1 MANQENNKKERLK
14 DKIRKKYRIVVYN
27 NETYEEKVHFKF
39 TLLNFF
45 NIVIISSV
53 LLIVLVTYLIAFTPL
68 REYIPGY
75 TDVSLNRRVYE
86 MERRADSLETVF
98 RQKDLYINNLK
109 KIIMGDDFESD
120 SINSLLT
127 KTSET
132 HFDNKAVKNSKK
144 DSLFR
149 IEYENETRNNLFSNV
164 ISSDNHQE
172 FKLVSFFAPINGI
185 VTNHFN
191 REQKHYGTDLV
202 SSNNSVIKATAD
214 GTVIYSD
221 WTVENGYCIGIQ
233 HNGNLFSVYK
243 HNAVLLKEDGDFVNA
258 GDAIAIYGNS
268 GSLSTGPHLHFEL
281 WYNGTPLN
289 PEDYI
294 SFETNNIQ

>member
-1 MANQENNKKERLK
+1 MAKEKKKLR
-14 DKIRKKYRIVVYN
+14 DKLRKKYRVVVYN
-27 NETYEEKVHFKF
+27 NDTYEEKIHFKF

-45 NIVIISSV
+45 NILVFSSV

-86 MERRADSLETVF
+86 MEQRADSLETVF
-98 RQKDLYINNLK
+98 HQKDLYINNLK
-109 KIIMGDDFESD
+109 KIIMGEDFEND

-127 KTSET
+127 KTSNT
-132 HFDNKAVKNSKK
+132 DFSNIKDKKSKE

-149 IEYENETRNNLFSNV
+149 VEYETETRNNLFKQE
-164 ISSDNHQE
+164 IIKDNPTKY
-172 FKLVSFFAPINGI
+172 KLVSFFSPMNGI
-185 VTNHFN
+185 ITNHFN
-191 REQKHYGTDLV
+191 REEKHYGVDLV
-202 SSNNSVIKATAD
+202 ADNNSVIKSTAD

-233 HNGNLFSVYK
+233 HNGNLFTIYK
-243 HNAVLLKEDGDFVNA
+243 HNAVLLKDDGDFVKA
-258 GDAIAIYGNS
+258 GEPIAIYGNS
-268 GSLSTGPHLHFEL
+268 GSMSTGPHLHFEL

-294 SFETNNIQ
+294 SFESN

>member
-1 MANQENNKKERLK
+1 MNDQEINKKEKLK
-14 DKIRKKYRIVVYN
+14 DKIRKKYRVVVYSN
-27 NETYEEKVHFKF
+27 DTYEEKAHFKL

-45 NIVIISSV
+45 NILVVSSV
-53 LLIVLVTYLIAFTPL
+53 LLIVLVTCLIAFTPL

-86 MERRADSLETVF
+86 MERRADSLEIVF
-98 RQKDLYINNLK
+98 KQKDLYINNLK
-109 KIIMGDDFESD
+109 RIINGEDFETD
-120 SINSLLT
+120 SVNSLLT
-127 KTSET
+127 KSSNTN
-132 HFDNKAVKNSKK
+132 FDDIVIKNSKQ

-149 IEYENETRNNLFSNV
+149 IGYEEETRNNLFGNR
-164 ISSDNHQE
+164 IMSDVGQE

-185 VTNHFN
+185 VTQHFN
-191 REQKHYGTDLV
+191 REAKHFGTDLV
-202 SSNNSVIKATAD
+202 ASNNSVIKATAD

-221 WTVENGYCIGIQ
+221 WTVDNGYSIGIQ

-243 HNAVLLKEDGDFVNA
+243 HNAVLLKEEGDFVNA

-294 SFETNNIQ
+294 SFESNIQ

>member
-1 MANQENNKKERLK
+1 MANQENKKERLK

-27 NETYEEKVHFKF
+27 NETYEEKIHFKF

-45 NIVIISSV
+45 NIVILSSV

-127 KTSET
+127 KTNET

>member
-1 MANQENNKKERLK
+1 MAKENKETESKL
-14 DKIRKKYRIVVYN
+14 RKKYHLVVYN
-27 NETYEEKVHFKF
+27 NETYEEKANFKF
-39 TLLNFF
+39 TLLAFI
-45 NIVIISSV
+45 NIVIFSSV

-86 MERRADSLETVF
+86 MERRADSMELVF
-98 RQKDLYINNLK
+98 KQKDMYINNLK
-109 KIIMGDDFESD
+109 RIIMGDDFETD
-120 SINSLLT
+120 SVNSLLT
-127 KTSET
+127 ASSNANFNNIADK
-132 HFDNKAVKNSKK
+132 KSKE

-149 IEYENETRNNLFSNV
+149 VEYESETRNNLFKHEI
-164 ISSDNHQE
+164 ISDIPAE
-172 FKLVSFFAPINGI
+172 YKLVAFFSPMTGV
-185 VTNHFN
+185 VTSHFN
-191 REQKHYGTDLV
+191 REEKHFGIDIV
-202 SSNNSVIKATAD
+202 ADNNSVIKATSD

-243 HNAVLLKEDGDFVNA
+243 HNAVLLKDDGDFVSA
-258 GDAIAIYGNS
+258 GEPIAIYGNS
-268 GSLSTGPHLHFEL
+268 GSLSTGPHLHFEI

-294 SFETNNIQ
+294 SFESNSIN

>member
-1 MANQENNKKERLK
+1 MAKKEKIK
-14 DKIRKKYRIVVYN
+14 DKIRKKYRVVVYN
-27 NETYEEKVHFKF
+27 NETYEEKAHFKF

-45 NIVIISSV
+45 NIVILSSV

-86 MERRADSLETVF
+86 MERRADSLEMVF
-98 RQKDLYINNLK
+98 KQKDLYINNLK
-109 KIIMGDDFESD
+109 KIINGDDFESD

-127 KTSET
+127 KSNNT
-132 HFDNKAVKNSKK
+132 NYGNIAVKNSKK

-149 IEYENETRNNLFSNV
+149 IEYEAETRNNLFSN
-164 ISSDNHQE
+164 DNVTEEHKE
-172 FKLVSFFAPINGI
+172 YKVVSFFAPINGI

-191 REQKHYGTDLV
+191 REQKHFGTDLV
-202 SSNNSVIKATAD
+202 ASNNSVIKATAD

-243 HNAVLLKEDGDFVNA
+243 HNAVLLKEDGDFVSA

>member
-1 MANQENNKKERLK
+1 MSKKEKNTKEKLK

-27 NETYEEKVHFKF
+27 NDTYEEKVHFKF

-45 NIVIISSV
+45 NIVIFSSV
-53 LLIVLVTYLIAFTPL
+53 LLIVLVIYLIAFTPL

-86 MERRADSLETVF
+86 MERKADSLETIF
-98 RQKDLYINNLK
+98 KQKDLYINNLK
-109 KIIMGDDFESD
+109 KIITGDEFESD

-127 KTSET
+127 KSNNKN
-132 HFDNKAVKNSKK
+132 FDNITITNSKK
-144 DSLFR
+144 DSIFR
-149 IEYENETRNNLFSNV
+149 LEYEEETRNNLFNNN
-164 ISSDNHQE
+164 IMTDINPE

-191 REQKHYGTDLV
+191 RAEKHFGTDLV

-214 GTVIYSD
+214 GTVIYAD

-243 HNAVLLKEDGDFVNA
+243 HNAVLLKEEGDFVSA

-294 SFETNNIQ
+294 SFESNIQ

>member
-1 MANQENNKKERLK
+1 MSKKEKNTKEKLK

-27 NETYEEKVHFKF
+27 NDTYEEKVHFKF

-45 NIVIISSV
+45 NIVIFSSV
-53 LLIVLVTYLIAFTPL
+53 LLIVLVIYLIAFTPL

-86 MERRADSLETVF
+86 MERKADSLEMIF
-98 RQKDLYINNLK
+98 KQKDLYINNLK
-109 KIIMGDDFESD
+109 KIITGDEFESD

-127 KTSET
+127 KSNNKN
-132 HFDNKAVKNSKK
+132 FDNITITNSKK
-144 DSLFR
+144 DSIFR
-149 IEYENETRNNLFSNV
+149 LEYEEETRNNLFNNN
-164 ISSDNHQE
+164 IMTDINPE

-191 REQKHYGTDLV
+191 RAEKHFGTDLV

-214 GTVIYSD
+214 GTVIYAD

-243 HNAVLLKEDGDFVNA
+243 HNAVLLKEEGDFVSA

-294 SFETNNIQ
+294 SFESNIQ

>member
-1 MANQENNKKERLK
+1 MAKENKETESKL
-14 DKIRKKYRIVVYN
+14 RKKYHLVVYN
-27 NETYEEKVHFKF
+27 NETYEEKANFKF
-39 TLLNFF
+39 TLLAFL
-45 NIVIISSV
+45 NIVIFSSV

-86 MERRADSLETVF
+86 MERRADSMELVF
-98 RQKDLYINNLK
+98 KQKDLYINNLK
-109 KIIMGDDFESD
+109 RIIMGDDFETD
-120 SINSLLT
+120 SVNSLLT
-127 KTSET
+127 ASSNVNFNNIADK
-132 HFDNKAVKNSKK
+132 KSKE

-149 IEYENETRNNLFSNV
+149 VEYESETRNNLFKHEI
-164 ISSDNHQE
+164 ISDIPAE
-172 FKLVSFFAPINGI
+172 YKLVAFFSPMTGV
-185 VTNHFN
+185 VTSHFN
-191 REQKHYGTDLV
+191 REEKHFGIDIV
-202 SSNNSVIKATAD
+202 ADNNSVIKATSD

-243 HNAVLLKEDGDFVNA
+243 HNAVLLKDDGDFVSA
-258 GDAIAIYGNS
+258 GEPIAIYGNS
-268 GSLSTGPHLHFEL
+268 GSLSTGPHLHFEI

-294 SFETNNIQ
+294 SFESTSIN

>member
-1 MANQENNKKERLK
+1 MSDQEVNKKEKIK
-14 DKIRKKYRIVVYN
+14 DKIRKRYRVVVYN
-27 NETYEEKVHFKF
+27 NDTYEEKAHFKL

-45 NIVIISSV
+45 NILVVSSV

-86 MERRADSLETVF
+86 MERRADSLEMVF
-98 RQKDLYINNLK
+98 RQKDLYIDNLK
-109 KIIMGDDFESD
+109 RIINGEDFETD
-120 SINSLLT
+120 SVNSLLT
-127 KTSET
+127 KSSNTN
-132 HFDNKAVKNSKK
+132 FDEIVIKNSKQ

-149 IEYENETRNNLFSNV
+149 RGYEEETRNNLFGNR
-164 ISSDNHQE
+164 IMSDVSQE

-185 VTNHFN
+185 VTQHFN
-191 REQKHYGTDLV
+191 REAKHFGTDLV
-202 SSNNSVIKATAD
+202 ASNNSVIKATAD

-233 HNGNLFSVYK
+233 HNGNLFSIYK
-243 HNAVLLKEDGDFVNA
+243 HNAVLLKEEGDFVNA

-294 SFETNNIQ
+294 SFESNIQ

>member
-1 MANQENNKKERLK
+1 MGKEKKKKEKLRDRL
-14 DKIRKKYRIVVYN
+14 RKKYRIVVYN
-27 NETYEEKVHFKF
+27 NETYEERIHFKF
-39 TLLNFF
+39 TLMNLF
-45 NIVIISSV
+45 NIVVISSV

-98 RQKDLYINNLK
+98 KQKDLYINNLK
-109 KIIMGDDFESD
+109 RIIMGEEFNDDSV
-120 SINSLLT
+120 NSLLPKSSNT
-127 KTSET
+127 N
-132 HFDNKAVKNSKK
+132 FNNIVVKNSKK
-144 DSLFR
+144 DSIFR
-149 IEYENETRNNLFSNV
+149 LEYEAETRNNLFNND
-164 ISSDNHQE
+164 IMSDINQE

-191 REQKHYGTDLV
+191 REEKHFGTDLV

-214 GTVIYSD
+214 GTVVYSD
-221 WTVENGYCIGIQ
+221 WTVDNGYCIGIQ

-243 HNAVLLKEDGDFVNA
+243 HNAVLLKEDGDFVSA

-294 SFETNNIQ
+294 SFESNIQ

>member
-1 MANQENNKKERLK
+1 MEKGKKRFLERL
-14 DKIRKKYRIVVYN
+14 RRKYRIVIYN
-27 NETYEEKVHFKF
+27 NDTYEEKVHFKL
-39 TLLNFF
+39 TLMNFF
-45 NIVIISSV
+45 SIVVFSSV

-75 TDVSLNRRVYE
+75 TDVTLNRRVYE

-98 RQKDLYINNLK
+98 AQKDLYINNLK
-109 KIIMGDDFESD
+109 RIVMGDDFETD

-127 KTSET
+127 KSSNTDFSKIV
-132 HFDNKAVKNSKK
+132 DRKSKN
-144 DSLFR
+144 DSIFR
-149 IEYENETRNNLFSNV
+149 AEYENDTRNNLFKTDMLNETTA
-164 ISSDNHQE
+164 D
-172 FKLVSFFAPINGI
+172 FDLVSFYTPMEGI

-191 REQKHYGTDLV
+191 RAEKHYGTDIV
-202 SSNNSVIKATAD
+202 SDRSSVIKTIAN

-221 WTVENGYCIGIQ
+221 WTVENGYTIGIQ
-233 HNGNLFSVYK
+233 HSGNLLSVYK
-243 HNAVLLKEDGDFVNA
+243 HNAVLLKETGDFVNA

-281 WYNGTPLN
+281 WHNGTPLN

-294 SFETNNIQ
+294 SFERSLNR